1 MEIFTTILLIFISLT
16 FSIFLISKGIKVSKK
31 SIDELKNGQN

>member
-1 MEIFTTILLIFISLT
+1 MEIFTTVLLVAVSLIF
-16 FSIFLISKGIKVSKK
+16 SIYLITKGIKVSKK

>member
-1 MEIFTTILLIFISLT
+1 MEIFTTILLLLISLT
-16 FSIFLISKGIKVSKK
+16 FSIYLITKGIRLSKK

>member
-1 MEIFTTILLIFISLT
+1 MEIFTTILLLLISLT
-16 FSIFLISKGIKVSKK
+16 FSINLITKGIKVSKK

>member
-1 MEIFTTILLIFISLT
+1 MEIFTTTLLILISLT
-16 FSIFLISKGIKVSKK
+16 LSIYLITKGISVGKK

>member
-1 MEIFTTILLIFISLT
+1 MEIFTTILLILISLT
-16 FSIFLISKGIKVSKK
+16 FSIYLITKGVYGSKK

>member
-1 MEIFTTILLIFISLT
+1 MEIFTTVLLIFISLT
-16 FSIFLISKGIKVSKK
+16 FSIYLISKGIKVSKK

>member
-1 MEIFTTILLIFISLT
+1 MEIFTTILLILISLT
-16 FSIFLISKGIKVSKK
+16 FSVYLITKGIKGTKK

>member
-16 FSIFLISKGIKVSKK
+16 FSIYLITKGIKVSKK
-31 SIDELKNGQN
+31 NIDELKNGQY